1 MKDDTLLWGEKEKLG
16 KNLTRILSYQ
26 LARTRNVSLSRFD
39 LLSSCQTTPFSFTIE
54 ATSLWTTYRA
64 KWKLSSYTPDT
75 FSLNEGLITR
85 ISEKRF
91 ESCHL
96 PGYLREKRGKWR
108 ERESEKS
115 GSDPRREFSLTNTFG
130 WFLFNP
136 WKNSMEN
143 GKIIN
148 HVDLISHE
156 LYMSI
161 IGIIFFLDYY
171 VRSLQSRK
179 IRKYKTSNFITFK
192 SFV

>member
-1 MKDDTLLWGEKEKLG
+1 MMLCSEKKG
-16 KNLTRILSYQ
+16 KNWAKIWHGDAYFKLS
-26 LARTRNVSLSRFD
+26 RMRNISLSLFD
-39 LLSSCQTTPFSFTIE
+39 LLSSYETTPFSFYHSGKE

-91 ESCHL
+91 EGCHL
-96 PGYLREKRGKWR
+96 PGYLGEKRGKWR

-136 WKNSMEN
+136 WKNSVGN
-143 GKIIN
+143 GKIVN
-148 HVDLISHE
+148 HVDLISYE
-156 LYMSI
+156 LYMRV
-161 IGIIFFLDYY
+161 IGIISFRIPD

-179 IRKYKTSNFITFK
+179 IRKYKTSNF
-192 SFV
+192 